1 MPPIYWGQVAVD
13 GASLT
18 EESRP
23 LEDWEQHID
32 EVDAAAAIVTPELL
46 GMIEQFGPG
55 LADLAD
61 SERLAAL
68 RAVAVLERLTA
79 RTARAAAHNLQ
90 ADGLEGEVVAGGGL
104 GLPAQQARSRV
115 LRYRLGRRT

>member
-1 MPPIYWGQVAVD
+1 MLPIYWGQVAVD
-13 GASLT
+13 MASLT

-32 EVDAAAAIVTPELL
+32 EVDAAAAIVPPELL
-46 GMIEQFGPG
+46 GVIEQFGPG
-55 LADLAD
+55 LAD
-61 SERLAAL
+61 SEPLAAL

-79 RTARAAAHNLQ
+79 RTARAAAHNLH
-90 ADGLEGEVVAGGGL
+90 ADGPEGEVVAGGL